1 MENSSKSARFVLQ
14 FVNQTSKSIFLTGKA
29 GTGKTTLLKEII
41 ATSHKNTA
49 VVAPTGIAALNAG
62 GVTIHSLFQLP
73 FSAFLPDYIQNNTDS
88 QFYAFESKSTLGKL
102 FKMSGSKKQVIRNLE
117 LLIVDEVSMLRAD
130 VLDAM
135 DFMMQKIR
143 RSTLPFGGIQ
153 VLFIGDLWQLPPV
166 VKQEEWQ
173 VLKKYYGGMYFFHAK
188 VLQENPPLYV
198 ELDKIYRQDD
208 SQFIE
213 ILNNLRNNT
222 VTAHDVAVL
231 NNYVNK
237 QFNIKEEKGT
247 IVVTTHNAKADAINR
262 EALES
267 LGSKSVFYKP
277 EVVGDFPEKM
287 YPLEASLELKEGA
300 QVMFVK
306 NDISGERKY
315 YNGKI
320 GQVKSLTK
328 EGFSVYFPEEDKTI
342 EVEHYTWENI
352 KYEINENTNE
362 IEEKVIGTFN
372 QFPIKLAWAITVHK
386 SQGLTFK
393 KAVLDVA
400 QVFAPGQ
407 AYVALS
413 RLQSLDGLTLLHP
426 FQIEGIPSDQEV
438 VNYAQNKASEN
449 ILETTLSIE
458 TKNFLLAEIIKA
470 FSTQEIN
477 QQWRNH
483 LFTFKEELA
492 NSPKLK
498 FKPWVEKQ
506 LEILTELSE
515 TSKKFILQLNKIGN
529 VQNIDLNFLQER
541 SEAGYH
547 YFYKTFDSLF
557 TELLLKITEVKQL
570 KKIKTFADELL
581 ELEESVLKSILNLKK
596 MRLLVKNTI
605 DQVPLSKKSMLTD
618 DMLFYKIN
626 KIASLSEQ
634 FKQITGLVD
643 TDFSPDF
650 SRQTKSKKKKQT
662 TGEPKKNTVEAT
674 FELWQQ
680 NKTIEEIAEARNFTI
695 ATIYSHL
702 TKLITNGKISLTDV
716 LSADKITQLEAAF
729 LDYEEEGLSA
739 MKEKVGDQFSWDE
752 LRLYRASILVSGN
765 SVK

>member
-1 MENSSKSARFVLQ
+1 MENLSKSARIVLQ
-14 FVNQTSKSIFLTGKA
+14 FVNQTNKSVFLTGKA

-73 FSAFLPDYIQNNTDS
+73 FVAFLPDYVQNNSDS
-88 QFYAFESKSTLGKL
+88 QFYPFESKSTIGKL

-117 LLIVDEVSMLRAD
+117 LLIIDEVSMLRPD

-143 RSTLPFGGIQ
+143 RSSVPFGGVQI
-153 VLFIGDLWQLPPV
+153 LFIGDLWQLPPV
-166 VKQEEWQ
+166 IKQEEWHF
-173 VLKKYYGGMYFFHAK
+173 LKKYYAGMYFFHSK

-208 SQFIE
+208 VQFIE

-222 VTAHDVAVL
+222 VTTADVAVL
-231 NNYVNK
+231 NKYVNK

-247 IVVTTHNAKADAINR
+247 IVVTTHNAKADAINK

-267 LGSKSVFYKP
+267 LGNQSVFYKP
-277 EVVGDFPEKM
+277 EIVGDFPEKM
-287 YPLEASLELKEGA
+287 YPLEASLELKKDA

-320 GQVKSLTK
+320 GQVKSLSK
-328 EGFSVYFPEEDKTI
+328 ESISVYFPEDDKTI
-342 EVEHYTWENI
+342 DVEHYSWENI
-352 KYEINENTNE
+352 KYELNENTNE

-372 QFPIKLAWAITVHK
+372 QYPLKLAWAITVHK

-400 QVFAPGQ
+400 NVFAPGQ

-413 RLQSLDGLTLLHP
+413 RLQSLEGLTLLSP
-426 FQIEGIPSDQEV
+426 FQLDGIPSDQEV
-438 VNYAQNKASEN
+438 VNYAQNKASET
-449 ILETTLSIE
+449 ILETTLTQE
-458 TKNFLLAEIIKA
+458 TKRFLLTEIVKA
-470 FSTQEIN
+470 FDTQEIT

-483 LFTFKEELA
+483 LFSFKDELA

-506 LEILTELSE
+506 LGVLNELSE
-515 TSKKFILQLNKIGN
+515 TSKKFINQLNKIGS
-529 VQNIDLNFLQER
+529 VQTIDLHFLQER

-547 YFYKTFDSLF
+547 YFYKTFDALF
-557 TELLLKITEVKQL
+557 GELLIKITEVKQL
-570 KKIKTFADELL
+570 KKMKTFADELL
-581 ELEESVLKSILNLKK
+581 ELEELLLKSILNLKK

-605 DQVPLSKKSMLTD
+605 DQTPISRKTMHTD
-618 DMLFYKIN
+618 EMLFYKTN

-634 FKQITGLVD
+634 FKQIAGFVD
-643 TDFSPDF
+643 SGATPDF
-650 SRQTKSKKKKQT
+650 SRQTTKAKKKKQA
-662 TGEPKKNTVEAT
+662 TGEPKINTVEAT
-674 FELWQQ
+674 YELWKQ
-680 NKTIEEIAEARNFTI
+680 NKTVEEIASARNFTVQ
-695 ATIYSHL
+695 TIYNHL
-702 TKLITNGKISLTDV
+702 SKLIVDQKILISDV
-716 LSADKITQLEAAF
+716 LPAETIAQLEEAF
-729 LDYEEEGLSA
+729 VDYKEEGLSA

-752 LRLYRASILVSGN
+752 LRLYKAYTEVL
-765 SVK
+765 